1 MNENQGK
8 ITDEH
13 EQLKKVQLMIA
24 EDIKRICEKY
34 QIKYFLDA
42 GSMLG
47 AVRHKGFIPW
57 DDDIDIG
64 MPKEDYNKFL
74 EVAPAEL
81 GEKYFVDNYNTNHD
95 NPLVFTKIRLLGT
108 EYIENKAN
116 AGAKH
121 NEIFVDIFPYYY
133 ISDNELV
140 RKSEAFRM
148 QLLTQMLLIKGGY
161 KVWRGETRLKYLK
174 FLPIQILAKCYS
186 VKTLRNR
193 IDKLYNK
200 HKGTKNICV
209 HAGSCYNYWYFPA
222 IWFDEMIMVDFE
234 GVSFS
239 IPKEY
244 DAFLTKAYGD
254 YRKLPPE
261 KDRQTHQIMKL
272 ELGKY
277 TM

>member
-64 MPKEDYNKFL
+64 MPKEEYNKFL

-81 GEKYFVDNYNTNHD
+81 GEKYFVDNYNTNRD
-95 NPLVFTKIRLLGT
+95 NSLVFTKIRLLGT

-116 AGAKH
+116 AAAKH

-140 RKSEAFRM
+140 RKGEAFRM

-174 FLPIQILAKCYS
+174 FLPI
-186 VKTLRNR
+186 
-193 IDKLYNK
+193 
-200 HKGTKNICV
+200 
-209 HAGSCYNYWYFPA
+209 P
-222 IWFDEMIMVDFE
+222 
-234 GVSFS
+234 FS
-239 IPKEY
+239 
-244 DAFLTKAYGD
+244 
-254 YRKLPPE
+254 
-261 KDRQTHQIMKL
+261 M
-272 ELGKY
+272 
-277 TM
+277 

>member
-1 MNENQGK
+1 M
-8 ITDEH
+8 IDEH

-24 EDIKRICEKY
+24 VDIKRICEKY
-34 QIKYFLDA
+34 HIKYFLDA

-81 GEKYFVDNYNTNHD
+81 GEKYFVDNYNTNRD

-116 AGAKH
+116 IDAKH
-121 NEIFVDIFPYYY
+121 NEVFVDIFPYFYV
-133 ISDNELV
+133 SDNKLV
-140 RKSEAFRM
+140 RKIEAFRM
-148 QLLTQMLLIKGGY
+148 KLLAQMLLIKGGF
-161 KVWRGETRLKYLK
+161 KVWKGESKLKHIK
-174 FLPIQILAKCYS
+174 FLPIQIISKCYS
-186 VKTLRNR
+186 VKALRNR

-200 HKGTKNICV
+200 HADTKNICI
-209 HAGSCYNYWYFPA
+209 HDGSCYSYCYFSTE
-222 IWFDEMIMVDFE
+222 WFDNMITVKFE
-234 GVSFS
+234 GVNFE

-244 DAFLTKAYGD
+244 DAFLTKMYGN
-254 YRKLPPE
+254 YRQLPQE
-261 KDRQTHQIMKL
+261 KDRKTHQILKL

-277 TM
+277 AM

>member
-34 QIKYFLDA
+34 HIKYFLDA

-174 FLPIQILAKCYS
+174 FLPIQILAKCYA

-200 HKGTKNICV
+200 HKGTENICV

-222 IWFDEMIMVDFE
+222 IWFDEMIAVDFE

-244 DAFLTKAYGD
+244 VAFLTKAYGD
-254 YRKLPPE
+254 YSKLPPE
-261 KDRQTHQIMKL
+261 RYRQRHQIMKL
-272 ELGKY
+272 EL
-277 TM
+277 

>member
-1 MNENQGK
+1 M
-8 ITDEH
+8 IDEH

-34 QIKYFLDA
+34 HIKYFLDA

-81 GEKYFVDNYNTNHD
+81 GEKYFVDNYNTNRD

-116 AGAKH
+116 AAAKH

-174 FLPIQILAKCYS
+174 FLPIQILAKCYA
-186 VKTLRNR
+186 VKILRNR

-222 IWFDEMIMVDFE
+222 IWFDEMIAVDFE
-234 GVSFS
+234 GVSFN

-277 TM
+277 AM